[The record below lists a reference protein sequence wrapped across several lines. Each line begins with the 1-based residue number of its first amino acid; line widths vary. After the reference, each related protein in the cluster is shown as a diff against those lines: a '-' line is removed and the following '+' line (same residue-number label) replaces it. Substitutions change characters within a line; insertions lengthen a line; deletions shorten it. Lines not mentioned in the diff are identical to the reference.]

1 MKKNYYI
8 NFSFALF
15 TASLLVGCSQQNSNN
30 IDFDFTNLKKPSKI
44 TAKKEI
50 KNNIE
55 QNLQIKDL
63 VPLKNKEQV
72 LSNKKFGK
80 KDPFSQGDIET
91 NQFNLDF
98 KLRGFLNT
106 EFEKYAIVKYLNKDG
121 TLTEESIGELNTNL
135 LPKDAKVIKIDPEKK
150 KLIISIDNKNFIFE
164 L

>member
-1 MKKNYYI
+1 MKNNYYI

-15 TASLLVGCSQQNSNN
+15 TVSLLIGCSQQNSNN
-30 IDFDFTNLKKPSKI
+30 IDFDFTNLKKPQKI
-44 TAKKEI
+44 IAKKEI

-80 KDPFSQGDIET
+80 KDPFSEGDIET

-106 EFEKYAIVKYLNKDG
+106 EFEKYAIVKFLNKEG

-135 LPKDAKVIKIDPEKK
+135 LPKDAKVIKIDPENK

>member
-1 MKKNYYI
+1 MKNNYYI

-15 TASLLVGCSQQNSNN
+15 TVSLLIGCSQQSSNN
-30 IDFDFTNLKKPSKI
+30 IDFDFTNLKKPQKI

-80 KDPFSQGDIET
+80 KDPFSKGDIET

-98 KLRGFLNT
+98 KLRGFLKT
-106 EFEKYAIVKYLNKDG
+106 EFEKYAIVNYLNKDG

-135 LPKDAKVIKIDPEKK
+135 LPKDAKVIKIDPENK

>member
-1 MKKNYYI
+1 MKNNYYI

-15 TASLLVGCSQQNSNN
+15 TVSLLIGCSQQNSNN
-30 IDFDFTNLKKPSKI
+30 IDFDFTNLKKPQKI
-44 TAKKEI
+44 IAKKEI

-80 KDPFSQGDIET
+80 KDPFSVGDLET

-98 KLRGFLNT
+98 KLKGFLHT
-106 EFEKYAIVKYLNKDG
+106 EFKKYAIVEYLNKEG
-121 TLTEESIGELNTNL
+121 TLTEESIGEINTNL
-135 LPKDAKVIKIDPEKK
+135 LPKDAKVKNIDPESK
-150 KLIISIDNKNFIFE
+150 KLIICIDNKNFIFE
-164 L
+164 I